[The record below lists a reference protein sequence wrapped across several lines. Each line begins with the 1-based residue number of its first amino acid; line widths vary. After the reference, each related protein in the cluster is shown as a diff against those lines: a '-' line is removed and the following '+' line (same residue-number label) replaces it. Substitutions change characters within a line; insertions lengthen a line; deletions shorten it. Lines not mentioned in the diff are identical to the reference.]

1 MDKMKELE
9 SDSNLL
15 SVAEI
20 QDIYEQSYDRG
31 LYKAEQEGMKR
42 GEELGAE
49 KTLVSTIKSMLQN
62 KLGYELISK
71 VTGKNQDEIRK
82 IEQSMNLG

>member
-1 MDKMKELE
+1 
-9 SDSNLL
+9 
-15 SVAEI
+15 
-20 QDIYEQSYDRG
+20 
-31 LYKAEQEGMKR
+31 
-42 GEELGAE
+42 
-49 KTLVSTIKSMLQN
+49 MLQN